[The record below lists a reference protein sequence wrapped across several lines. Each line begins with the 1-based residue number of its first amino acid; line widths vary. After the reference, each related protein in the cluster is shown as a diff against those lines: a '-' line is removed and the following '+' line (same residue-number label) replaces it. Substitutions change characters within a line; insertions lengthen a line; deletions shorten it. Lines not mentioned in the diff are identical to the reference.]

1 MASESTTRGR
11 SKPKRTSPDSK
22 ASRGKQAQP
31 KASAGASKGAVKA
44 AAAAARSPD
53 RKSHPPTK
61 VAPAKAKA
69 AALGSKAA
77 PAKAKAPD
85 PENGPKRLVPIE
97 ALPSR
102 HERVLAESLGHQID
116 DVCSAW
122 AAIIAERMAADQV
135 FAETYELYQNRPRD
149 LRGLF
154 LWDALHAA
162 EAHVNL
168 LNTVIARHL
177 SGNRADPF
185 AILGE
190 LRHEQR
196 RSAAVYGVNAF
207 LAVLNQMSPN
217 KPKWLSTTDLD
228 PRMAVLAMAHQTLE
242 YALEAARVEAPAD
255 LTEEI
260 LRAAQD
266 ESVWSGARDAGDRT
280 LAACAAAASFFR
292 ALGIQDLASVNEVAS
307 LYETRVRSRAS

>member
-1 MASESTTRGR
+1 M
-11 SKPKRTSPDSK
+11 K
-22 ASRGKQAQP
+22 AS
-31 KASAGASKGAVKA
+31 
-44 AAAAARSPD
+44 AAAARSPD
-53 RKSHPPTK
+53 RKSHPPAK
-61 VAPAKAKA
+61 GAPAKAKA
-69 AALGSKAA
+69 DAVGSKTA

-85 PENGPKRLVPIE
+85 PENSPNRLVPIE

-102 HERVLAESLGHQID
+102 HERILAESLGHQID

-177 SGNRADPF
+177 AGNRADPF

-307 LYETRVRSRAS
+307 LYETRVRARAS

>member
-1 MASESTTRGR
+1 V
-11 SKPKRTSPDSK
+11 K
-22 ASRGKQAQP
+22 AS
-31 KASAGASKGAVKA
+31 
-44 AAAAARSPD
+44 AAAARSPD
-53 RKSHPPTK
+53 RKSHPPAK
-61 VAPAKAKA
+61 GAPAKAKA
-69 AALGSKAA
+69 DAVGSKTA

-85 PENGPKRLVPIE
+85 PENSPNRLVPIE

-102 HERVLAESLGHQID
+102 HERILAESLGHQID

-177 SGNRADPF
+177 AGNRADPF

-307 LYETRVRSRAS
+307 LYETRVRARAS